1 MRPESEYFLPEIKIK
16 NNQRFLHHFIMKA
29 LVCLL
34 ALASLAIMVPMVKL
48 PVLYVQQALHRL
60 NQEHPLVTNVLK
72 DIIVPLVIVLV
83 RNGKFLLTT
92 LFYIYLN

>member
-1 MRPESEYFLPEIKIK
+1 M
-16 NNQRFLHHFIMKA
+16 
-29 LVCLL
+29 CLL
-34 ALASLAIMVPMVKL
+34 ALALLAIMVLMVKL

-60 NQEHPLVTNVLK
+60 NQEHHLVTNVLK

-92 LFYIYLN
+92 LF